1 MKWEADDKVRE
12 APLVAILVVTDP
24 ESGRGFSEQLREEEH
39 ETEDEDGVEQ
49 GVPHRQLVH
58 REAEDSHSDADVILE
73 RIMVMI
79 LFAEMIKI

>member
-1 MKWEADDKVRE
+1 MEREADDKVRE

-24 ESGRGFSEQLREEEH
+24 EGGRGLSEQLREEEH

-58 REAEDSHSDADVILE
+58 REAEDSHSDADDILE